1 MKLAFRVSR
10 FGTKFIGG
18 GGKVSRRT
26 TVSQDTLQRRRR
38 RRRRRHARRPS
49 RSFDRFSLIY
59 FFSLSLERV
68 ERFDRDFAFF
78 SWSSLSLLVHV
89 AFSSLS
95 IYIYIYIYIYKIRV
109 SLLSRK
115 TWIGSNWLSRRDIL
129 FIAIVFAR
137 WTRREWTT
145 EISSEKDRARL
156 FLPSRRISAFRRK
169 DEFFVRP
176 FNRRRLESPSPFDD
190 ENRKTPLTNRE
201 ILQMQHRPLI
211 RGRVHGER
219 EIFENNRGS
228 KRDWMLRMLKNF
240 DGMQLASRKGI

>member
-1 MKLAFRVSR
+1 L
-10 FGTKFIGG
+10 GE
-18 GGKVSRRT
+18 GGKSVDGRLYLRIRFNDDGDVDDGVMPGVRRDLLIDFLLFIFFLYLSKELNVSIGI
-26 TVSQDTLQRRRR
+26 SLFFLDLL
-38 RRRRRHARRPS
+38 
-49 RSFDRFSLIY
+49 FRFSSTL
-59 FFSLSLERV
+59 
-68 ERFDRDFAFF
+68 
-78 SWSSLSLLVHV
+78 LSLL
-89 AFSSLS
+89 AL
-95 IYIYIYIYIYKIRV
+95 YIYIYIYIYKIRV